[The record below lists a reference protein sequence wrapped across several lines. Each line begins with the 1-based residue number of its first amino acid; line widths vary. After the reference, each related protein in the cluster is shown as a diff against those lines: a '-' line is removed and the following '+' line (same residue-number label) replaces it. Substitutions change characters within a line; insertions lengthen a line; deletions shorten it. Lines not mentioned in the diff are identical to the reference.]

1 MEDGFHNR
9 FNSVNYF
16 DYANVNVLVLG
27 GASGLGYEI
36 SKGFLQAG
44 ANVLIASRNAS
55 NLEKSCDELISFKKP
70 NASLDWFAADLTDG
84 NSHVELIQCLEGS
97 YGGVVDVLVNSAG
110 TNIRSKLSETDRG
123 DCISVLETN
132 LLGPMF
138 FLKLALPLIKKSSR
152 GRVINLASIFATVS
166 YPERSNYAI
175 SKGGLLQLTRT
186 LAAEWAKYNITVNSI
201 SPGPFLTELNR
212 KVLDDPEN
220 YEAFCRN
227 MPMRRFGNPEE
238 IITTALYLGSAY
250 SSYVT
255 GSNILVDGGWTA
267 T

>member
-1 MEDGFHNR
+1 MEDGSRNR
-9 FNSVNYF
+9 FNAVNYF

-27 GASGLGYEI
+27 GATGLGYEI

-44 ANVLIASRNAS
+44 ANVLIASRNES
-55 NLEKSCDELISFKKP
+55 KLKESCDELRSFKKLD
-70 NASLDWFAADLTDG
+70 ATLDWFSADLTDG
-84 NSHVELIQCLEGS
+84 KSHEKLIRHLEGS
-97 YGGVVDVLVNSAG
+97 YGGVLDVLVNSAG
-110 TNIRSKLSETDRG
+110 TNIRSKLSETDRK
-123 DCISVLETN
+123 DCLTVLEAN

-138 FLKLALPLIKKSSR
+138 FLKHVLPLIKRSSR

-186 LAAEWAKYNITVNSI
+186 LSAEWAKYNITVNSI

-220 YEAFCRN
+220 YETFCRN

-238 IITTALYLGSAY
+238 IITTALFLGSAY

-255 GSNILVDGGWTA
+255 GANILVDGGWTA